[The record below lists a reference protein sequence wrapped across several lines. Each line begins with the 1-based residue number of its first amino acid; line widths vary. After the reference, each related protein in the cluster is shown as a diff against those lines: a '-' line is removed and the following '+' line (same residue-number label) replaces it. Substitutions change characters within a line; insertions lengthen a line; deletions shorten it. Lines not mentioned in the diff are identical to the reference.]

1 VEFANAAGYNAAVAA
16 NPHTIGTELII
27 VEQRRQRPKAFSGR
41 NTSFTRG
48 GANVSRGKGSM
59 RGRGG
64 GSQGGAFPK
73 DASRGTFQQRGGKSG
88 SGNVT
93 PNGRGQAQA
102 EKQPTAPVPSDHR
115 W

>member
-1 VEFANAAGYNAAVAA
+1 MEFADAAGYNAAVAA
-16 NPHTIGTELII
+16 NPHTIGTEQIS
-27 VEQRRQRPKAFSGR
+27 VEERRPRPNAFGGS

-48 GANVSRGKGSM
+48 GTNVSRGRGTM
-59 RGRGG
+59 QGRGG

-93 PNGRGQAQA
+93 PKGRGQAQA
-102 EKQPTAPVPSDHR
+102 V
-115 W
+115 